1 MNASLKRQQGL
12 TFISLVFMLGL
23 LAFLVMLVLKIGPI
37 YLDHSKVVTALT
49 ALEQTPDV
57 ETKSD
62 AEIRGILNKRFSM
75 NYVNDVTDDDI
86 KVIQSGTYLKV
97 IIQYN
102 VIKQILGNLSV
113 LVEFNNEIEV
123 GE

>member
-12 TFISLVFMLGL
+12 TFISLIFVLGL
-23 LAFLVMLVLKIGPI
+23 LAFLVMLVLKIGPV
-37 YLDHSKVVTALT
+37 YLDHSKVVSALT
-49 ALEQTPDV
+49 ALEKMPEV

-62 AEIRGILNKRFSM
+62 AEIRGFLNKRFSM
-75 NYVNDVTDDDI
+75 NYVNDVTEEDI
-86 KVIQSGTYLKV
+86 NVIQSGTYLKV
-97 IIQYN
+97 VIKYN
-102 VIKQILGNLSV
+102 VIKQIFGNLSV

>member
-12 TFISLVFMLGL
+12 TFISLIFVLGL
-23 LAFLVMLVLKIGPI
+23 LAFLVMLVLKIGPV
-37 YLDHSKVVTALT
+37 YLDHSKVVSALT
-49 ALEQTPDV
+49 ALEKMPEV